1 MTTIELI
8 DRRPD
13 RSSSLGAPPETRQ
26 RNVRS
31 QSDLYLL
38 ARDLMTSPAV
48 VAAGET
54 SVREVARL
62 MLDQGVGAVPVLDA
76 SGVAIAMVSDGDLL
90 GRRPDDGRRDWW
102 LGMLA
107 SGAASDDING
117 LGDRAV
123 RDVMSAP
130 LISIAPGAPVQDV
143 AEALQAH
150 RVKRLPVIEDG
161 RALGVVSR
169 ADLLC
174 VVESIPRPRIEEEA
188 GARILGFLESL
199 IGGASLSGTLER
211 PAAAA
216 IEAPPP
222 PPPSV
227 ISAAAFRASVR
238 AFKQESVDR
247 QRQAR
252 REAELNRRQQIKAF
266 LDHHVSAQFWREL
279 LDRAELAARAGEQ
292 ELMLLRL
299 PSDLCSDGGRKID
312 VAERGWEETLR
323 GEAAEIYD
331 RWRKELKPQGFGF
344 SARIV
349 SYDDGIVG
357 DVGLYLTWGE

>member
-13 RSSSLGAPPETRQ
+13 RSGSLGAPPDTRQ

-31 QSDLYLL
+31 
-38 ARDLMTSPAV
+38 
-48 VAAGET
+48 
-54 SVREVARL
+54 
-62 MLDQGVGAVPVLDA
+62 
-76 SGVAIAMVSDGDLL
+76 
-90 GRRPDDGRRDWW
+90 
-102 LGMLA
+102 
-107 SGAASDDING
+107 
-117 LGDRAV
+117 
-123 RDVMSAP
+123 
-130 LISIAPGAPVQDV
+130 
-143 AEALQAH
+143 
-150 RVKRLPVIEDG
+150 RV
-161 RALGVVSR
+161 
-169 ADLLC
+169 
-174 VVESIPRPRIEEEA
+174 
-188 GARILGFLESL
+188 
-199 IGGASLSGTLER
+199 
-211 PAAAA
+211 
-216 IEAPPP
+216 
-222 PPPSV
+222 
-227 ISAAAFRASVR
+227 
-238 AFKQESVDR
+238 KQESVDR

-252 REAELNRRQQIKAF
+252 REAELNRRQQIKAL

-279 LDRAELAARAGEQ
+279 LDRAELAARAREQ

-331 RWRKELKPQGFGF
+331 RWRKELKPQGFRF